1 MVLFFPSLLV
11 SIGAAALTLYLTN
24 PAALWAISGL
34 FTGPAQGVE
43 RAESLGDLA
52 PILVKINAPGLPPE
66 VAVAVKESN
75 LLRAGELLSDYRFN
89 FSMSDR
95 ERDKPLASGTIRVE
109 VEKLIPRVF
118 RWICLFG
125 VAALYFTFFTSRG
138 RSRTLGKW
146 LLGIQVVRLDGGS
159 LTSWEGFER
168 FGGYFATM
176 GTFGLGLIDFWKDPN
191 RRLAHDRIAG
201 TVVVMRKLS
210 MSEEQSGPDQSEN
223 SGIPDDRSQEPET
236 KPEGD
241 PGDQHNSLAE

>member
-34 FTGPAQGVE
+34 FTGPAEGVE

-52 PILVKINAPGLPPE
+52 PILVRINAPGLPPE

-75 LLRAGELLSDYRFN
+75 LLRAGELLSDYRFT

-138 RSRTLGKW
+138 RSKTLGKW
-146 LLGIQVVRLDGGS
+146 LLGIQVVKLDGGS
-159 LTSWEGFER
+159 LTSKSTKSSKAGE
-168 FGGYFATM
+168 
-176 GTFGLGLIDFWKDPN
+176 KDTETPD
-191 RRLAHDRIAG
+191 AESQMPDAGSESDRAI
-201 TVVVMRKLS
+201 
-210 MSEEQSGPDQSEN
+210 N
-223 SGIPDDRSQEPET
+223 GI
-236 KPEGD
+236 
-241 PGDQHNSLAE
+241 